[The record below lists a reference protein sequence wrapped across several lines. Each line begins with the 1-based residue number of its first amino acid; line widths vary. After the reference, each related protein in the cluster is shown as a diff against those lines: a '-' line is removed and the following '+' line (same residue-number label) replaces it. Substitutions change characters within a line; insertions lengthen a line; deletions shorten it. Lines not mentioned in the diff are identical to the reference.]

1 MGGRKGRLEAM
12 ARASRFSH
20 RYFNSRKRKSDGQ
33 KWLSIKKELESMCG
47 SDSGDERELIIKLM
61 ERAGAARRSGLDEI
75 PMPSD
80 MTLIR
85 KRRPI

>member
-20 RYFNSRKRKSDGQ
+20 RYFNSRRKKQDAQ
-33 KWLSIKKELESMCG
+33 KWLEVKKEIEALCG
-47 SDSGDERELIIKLM
+47 SRTEEERELIVQLM
-61 ERAGAARRSGLDEI
+61 QRAGAARRSGLEYI

-80 MTLIR
+80 MTVIR
-85 KRRPI
+85 KKRY